1 MFGVLP
7 AWGLWVRHAKGLAID
22 RLDLVAAT
30 PDARPPFAIEDA
42 SGLSITRTPLWR
54 G

>member
-7 AWGLWVRHAKGLAID
+7 AWGLWVRHAKGLVID
-22 RLDLVAAT
+22 RLDLAKT
-30 PDARPPFAIEDA
+30 SPDARPPFATENA
-42 SGLSITRTPLWR
+42 TGLSITRTPLWR